1 MRPGGVGKLSL
12 PDYHAHILTQ
22 GGFLY
27 SARYNLCSVQWKTAH
42 TPHSPGLPLEI
53 SAPFL
58 ES

>member
-1 MRPGGVGKLSL
+1 MRLGGVGKLSL
-12 PDYHAHILTQ
+12 PDYHAHFLTQ
-22 GGFLY
+22 GGFVY

-42 TPHSPGLPLEI
+42 TPHSPRLPLEI